1 VGCWAHARRKFD
13 EALKVQGGKK
23 TGRAQIAL
31 NEIRKLYAVERD
43 IKTLSAAEKYTQ
55 RQERA
60 KPVALKLRAWLTRS
74 LPEVAPKTTLG
85 KALRYLDNEWPRL
98 VPYLDNGELP
108 IDNNACENAI
118 RPFVI
123 GRKNWLFSQSVD
135 GAQASATIYSL
146 IETARLNGQEPYRY
160 LRYVLTEIAGGN
172 EDYESL
178 LPHNLDPVRTAD

>member
-1 VGCWAHARRKFD
+1 MGCWAHARRKFD

-85 KALRYLDNEWPRL
+85 KALRYLDN
-98 VPYLDNGELP
+98 
-108 IDNNACENAI
+108 
-118 RPFVI
+118 
-123 GRKNWLFSQSVD
+123 
-135 GAQASATIYSL
+135 
-146 IETARLNGQEPYRY
+146 
-160 LRYVLTEIAGGN
+160 
-172 EDYESL
+172 
-178 LPHNLDPVRTAD
+178 